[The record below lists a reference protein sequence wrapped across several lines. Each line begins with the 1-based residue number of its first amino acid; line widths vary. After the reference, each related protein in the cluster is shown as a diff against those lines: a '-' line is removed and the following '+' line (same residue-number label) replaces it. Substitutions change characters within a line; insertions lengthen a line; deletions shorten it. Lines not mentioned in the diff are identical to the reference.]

1 MQIDFQKARS
11 VNPIQ
16 DQHPN
21 IKELPLAPLPRAG
34 FNLAKMLL
42 YIIGGYML
50 FLIVLFT
57 FNTFDA
63 SKQITEL
70 SGNITN
76 DTVFSQRLEL
86 IKLVQEE
93 KKNFRDLV
101 LQLSQMILLN
111 LLLPVLT
118 AILGY
123 IFGSK
128 EDRRATE

>member
-34 FNLAKMLL
+34 FNLARMLL

>member
-11 VNPIQ
+11 VNPIL

-34 FNLAKMLL
+34 FNLARMLL
-42 YIIGGYML
+42 FIIGGYML

-57 FNTFDA
+57 FNSFDA
-63 SKQITEL
+63 SREITAL
-70 SGNITN
+70 SGNIPN

-93 KKNFRDLV
+93 KKSFRDLV

-111 LLLPVLT
+111 LLQ
-118 AILGY
+118 
-123 IFGSK
+123 
-128 EDRRATE
+128 